1 MINIKNTDDNEWF
14 KWCLVRYL
22 NPARITKADKDF
34 AKRLDFKNI
43 KFPVKTRDIRK
54 IEKKNSIYISVFCYK
69 NKVEYSNLSIKKCCE
84 EEHIDLLLIGEGE
97 RKHCALLI

>member
-1 MINIKNTDDNEWF
+1 MINIQNTDDNEWF

-22 NPARITKADKDF
+22 NPARTAKADEDF

-43 KFPVKTRDIRK
+43 KFPVKTRDICK

-69 NKVEYSNLSIKKCCE
+69 NKWNIPIYLSKECCE
-84 EEHIDLLLIGEGE
+84 EKHVDLLLIGEGE
-97 RKHCALLI
+97 RKHCALTI